1 MPDHSKFIKNLE
13 NTGLIFRASLE
24 RIFTDQNISHWLESQ
39 KWISDSNIPCLF
51 CKYKEENGTW
61 FSETKCKE
69 NVSQG
74 GSCYRETLK
83 NHFIPFL
90 KNVLE
95 GKYPAAIVELTN
107 IVHKKGPIWD
117 GIGDFNLLGMIFHEL
132 GGGLS
137 KEFIEKHTKK

>member
-1 MPDHSKFIKNLE
+1 MLDHSKFIKELE
-13 NTGLIFRASLE
+13 NTGWILRSGSLK
-24 RIFTDQNISHWLESQ
+24 RIFTDQNICRWLESQ
-39 KWISDSNIPCLF
+39 KWIPDPDIPCLF
-51 CKYKEENGTW
+51 CKYKEENGDW
-61 FSETKCKE
+61 FSEVKCKE

-95 GKYPAAIVELTN
+95 GKYPVIAELKEF
-107 IVHKKGPIWD
+107 VHRKGPIWD
-117 GIGDFNLLGMIFHEL
+117 GIGNFNLLGMIFHEL